1 MGGMKIKG
9 IRLPNGAEAILAL
22 VLVVFDALLLNL
34 VFTELFTLWLRKT
47 PQIEI
52 YLASFYQVRWHLLG
66 IYILFSV
73 FVGSFSIRRLST
85 AADSFTCVLRSL
97 LLTFISFYVLAF
109 FSRELANYAY
119 TFPRPVFLL
128 SALGSLFAAF
138 LLRVVIS
145 AVFKPYPRLVRAI
158 IIGDISE
165 GRRIIKHIHRRGG
178 VRYRLVKTLKKEEVN
193 ELAAETLLKHV
204 HEIFVTDPSIN
215 LDKFWSQIYYS
226 RKASPHFFEVKIPVD
241 TKKASIGAGLF
252 SLEDYPLISIPS
264 LPLSNLQLFAK
275 RFFDICFSIFSL
287 IILAPIMLIV
297 AILVKLDS
305 PGPIFYKQ
313 RRVGRYGKD
322 YDVIKFRSMRTGAE
336 AKNGPVVSGAD
347 DPRISSFGKFIRH
360 FGLDELPQ
368 FFLVLT
374 GDMSVVG
381 PRPER
386 PFFVDNYFEF
396 QGRRLAVKPGVTGLA
411 AVNSRYYL
419 RLVDKVTYDYFYLNN
434 YSMLLDVKIIIQTVW
449 VLLFK
454 TENPKVE
461 IVTDGNTPF
470 EPIENKTTIDKEQ
483 GT

>member
-1 MGGMKIKG
+1 MGGIKIKG

-22 VLVVFDALLLNL
+22 ALAICDALLLNL
-34 VFTELFTLWLRKT
+34 VFTELFTLWLRNT

-52 YLASFYQVRWHLLG
+52 YLASFHQVRWYLLG
-66 IYILFSV
+66 IYILFSL
-73 FVGSFSIRRLST
+73 FTGAFAIRKLST

-97 LLTFISFYVLAF
+97 LLTFFTFYMLAF
-109 FSRELANYAY
+109 FSRELATYAY

-128 SALGSLFAAF
+128 SAAGSLLVAF
-138 LLRVVIS
+138 LLRVVVS

-178 VRYRLVKTLKKEEVN
+178 VRYRLVKTMKKEEVD

-204 HEIFVTDPSIN
+204 HEIFVTDTSIN
-215 LDKFWSQIYYS
+215 LDGFWSQIYYS
-226 RKASPHFFEVKIPVD
+226 RKACPHYFEVKIPVD
-241 TKKASIGAGLF
+241 TKKASVGAGLF

-264 LPLSNLQLFAK
+264 LPLSKLQLFFK
-275 RFFDICFSIFSL
+275 RLFDVVFSILSL
-287 IILAPIMLIV
+287 ILLAPVMLVV
-297 AILVKLDS
+297 AVLVKLDS

-322 YDVIKFRSMRTGAE
+322 YDVIKFRSMKTGAE
-336 AKNGPVVSGAD
+336 AKDGPVVSGAN
-347 DPRISSFGKFIRH
+347 DPRISPFGKFLRH

-386 PFFVDNYFEF
+386 PFFVDNYLEF

-454 TENPKVE
+454 AESSKVD
-461 IVTDGNTPF
+461 IVSDNTF
-470 EPIENKTTIDKEQ
+470 EPTEANTDKE
-483 GT
+483 